1 MPTVVNM
8 KSDANYLNQQASEKI
23 ATDLREKILRGDLA
37 PETRLRQPEI
47 ASDYGVS
54 LMPARD
60 AIKKLVRDGLAIRPT
75 PKTFVVAPLS
85 ASDFVEVM
93 ELRLLLEPNALER
106 SAPRLKPDDLAQL
119 KTYLTIQ
126 SDDFTA
132 IETASNHWNF
142 HRLLYS
148 HMRRPRTLEII
159 ERLNL
164 HLNRYL
170 VPIWSTIG
178 IQSDWASHHRT
189 LITPVERGDITGA
202 VEELRSDLDTT
213 KRRVLKDITV

>member
-1 MPTVVNM
+1 MTSGA
-8 KSDANYLNQQASEKI
+8 KYINQQASEKI
-23 ATDLREKILRGDLA
+23 ASDLREKILRGDLA
-37 PETRLRQPEI
+37 PATRLRQREI
-47 ASDYGVS
+47 AGEYGVS

-75 PKTFVVAPLS
+75 PKTFVVAPIS
-85 ASDFVEVM
+85 ATDFVEVM
-93 ELRLLLEPNALER
+93 ELRLLLEPKALER
-106 SAPRLKPDDLAQL
+106 SAPRLKPDELSQLEHYLA
-119 KTYLTIQ
+119 IQ

-148 HMRRPRTLEII
+148 RMGRPRTLEII

-170 VPIWSTIG
+170 VPIWSTVG
-178 IQSDWASHHRT
+178 IRPDWVGDHRT
-189 LITPVERGDITGA
+189 LITLVERGDIAGA
-202 VEELRSDLDTT
+202 VEELRRDLDTT
-213 KRRVLKDITV
+213 MLRVVKDITV

>member
-1 MPTVVNM
+1 MT
-8 KSDANYLNQQASEKI
+8 SDADYVNQQASEKI
-23 ATDLREKILRGDLA
+23 ATDLRDKILRGDLA
-37 PETRLRQPEI
+37 PATRLKQREI
-47 ASDYGVS
+47 ASEYGVS

-75 PKTFVVAPLS
+75 PKTFVVAPVS
-85 ASDFVEVM
+85 ASDFMEVM
-93 ELRLLLEPNALER
+93 ELRLLLEPKALER
-106 SAPRLKPDDLAQL
+106 SAPWLKPDDLSRL
-119 KTYLTIQ
+119 NNYLTIQ

-148 HMRRPRTLEII
+148 RMGRPRTLEII

-178 IQSDWASHHRT
+178 IQSDWVSDHRT
-189 LITPVERGDITGA
+189 LITLVEHGDIAGA
-202 VEELRSDLDTT
+202 VEELRRDLDTT
-213 KRRVLKDITV
+213 MLRVVKDITV